1 MTSSCRSSLCTGACV
16 SYIGAEDYIPM
27 LDELIRSV
35 GAAAGLTP
43 EQAALAVAAVL
54 RFFTARLPSAWVG
67 ELHERL
73 GTRLRDDAFPRNGA
87 AASSQ
92 DVKESS
98 P

>member
-1 MTSSCRSSLCTGACV
+1 
-16 SYIGAEDYIPM
+16 M
-27 LDELIRSV
+27 LEELIRTV

-73 GTRLRDDAFPRNGA
+73 GTRLRDDALSRQN
-87 AASSQ
+87 ASTSPQ
-92 DVKESS
+92 DPKDS